1 VKITNSEIIKS
12 GERELIDTITGD
24 LDWNTIEQI
33 VRERH
38 KLNIQD
44 DIEYR
49 QGDLIVHENKVAYR
63 LDFDIKMSLSVIFDR
78 EGNCLSVTTAGDAG
92 QEPKMDLN
100 KGSAFE
106 SGTRIGEGEFIEE
119 IDAGGGGDEIIT
131 GASMNPVGTKA
142 LLPEMYDSPPDIKSG
157 KNPQENISQMASHI
171 AEMISQINAD
181 SLSGKRD
188 QERD

>member
-1 VKITNSEIIKS
+1 MKITNSEIIKS

-44 DIEYR
+44 DIEYK
-49 QGDLIVHENKVAYR
+49 QGDLIVHDNKVAYR
-63 LDFDIKMSLSVIFDR
+63 LDFDIKMSLSVVFDR
-78 EGNCLSVTTAGDAG
+78 DGNCLSVMTSGDTSQA
-92 QEPKMDLN
+92 PVMDAN
-100 KGSAFE
+100 EGSAFE
-106 SGTRIGEGEFIEE
+106 SGARIREEGFRAKIST
-119 IDAGGGGDEIIT
+119 DEITDDIIS
-131 GASMNPVGTKA
+131 GESMNSTETKS
-142 LLPEMYDSPPDIKSG
+142 LLPEMYDSPPDIKPE

-181 SLSGKRD
+181 SSFGKTD
-188 QERD
+188 S